1 MTTTFVLSFE
11 FGSSQSNETHPI
23 VSHQPIILPDD
34 WEINTCIGQTKK
46 RPDQRLAV
54 KTDAVLGRLRL
65 RAGRQVLSTAT
76 FITNKKDPS
85 RESTAKRIQ

>member
-1 MTTTFVLSFE
+1 VTTTFVLSFE

-46 RPDQRLAV
+46 RPGQRLAV
-54 KTDAVLGRLRL
+54 KTDAVLGGLRL
-65 RAGRQVLSTAT
+65 RAGRTRDRFSHCHLHH
-76 FITNKKDPS
+76 K
-85 RESTAKRIQ
+85 